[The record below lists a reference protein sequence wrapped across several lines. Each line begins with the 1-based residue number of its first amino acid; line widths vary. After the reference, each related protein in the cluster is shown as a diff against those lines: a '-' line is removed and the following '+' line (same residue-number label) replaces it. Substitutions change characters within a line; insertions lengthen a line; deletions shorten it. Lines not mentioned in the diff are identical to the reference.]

1 MWCADYGEAMKVLK
15 KELRFNEGE
24 ISIITESLDDLWHL
38 KYILEPNDLVYAFT
52 KRRIEGA
59 TDKLRPEKA
68 DKKTVRLG
76 INVEKVEFHKF
87 SNRLRVHGTIVDGI
101 DAGAYHTINVEEGT
115 NISIIKRWKNDQ
127 FERIREAEIASL
139 RPKVIIATI
148 EEGEASIGMVRQFG
162 VEETSSLRQ
171 SLGKGEGNQR
181 NSFFGELA
189 SQLKWAAEK
198 VEAVILAGPGFTK
211 DDFMDFV
218 RTREP
223 ELAKKIVLEDTSSI
237 GMSGF
242 QEVLRRGAVDRIM
255 QESRI
260 GREATLIEELM
271 KEISMDGKAAY
282 GMAEVRSAQSMGAVE
297 TLLITDELLRTERES
312 DSIDRFLKDVEHSQ
326 GRIVVFSTE
335 FEPGRKLDSLG
346 GIAALLR
353 FKVA

>member
-1 MWCADYGEAMKVLK
+1 MKVLK
-15 KELRFNEGE
+15 KELRFGEGE
-24 ISIITESLDDLWHL
+24 ISLMAESLDDLWHL
-38 KYILEPNDLVYAFT
+38 KYILEPKDTVYAFT

-76 INVEKVEFHKF
+76 IQVEKIEFHKF
-87 SNRLRVHGTIVDGI
+87 SNRLRVHGTIIDGI
-101 DAGAYHTINVEEGT
+101 DAGAYHTLNIEEGT
-115 NISIIKRWKNDQ
+115 DISIIKRWKNDQ
-127 FERIREAEIASL
+127 LERIKEAEIAAR

-148 EEGEASIGMVRQFG
+148 EEGEACIGVVRQFG
-162 VEETSSLRQ
+162 VEESSSLRQ
-171 SLGKGEGNQR
+171 SLGKGEGNRR
-181 NSFFGELA
+181 NEFFGELA

-198 VEAVILAGPGFTK
+198 VDAVILAGPGFTK
-211 DDFMDFV
+211 EDFLDFI

-223 ELAKKIVLEDTSSI
+223 ELSKKVVLEDTSSI
-237 GMSGF
+237 GVSGF

-260 GREATLIEELM
+260 GREAKLIEELM
-271 KEISMDGKAAY
+271 KEISIAGKAAY
-282 GMAEVRSAQSMGAVE
+282 GMADVRNAQSLGAIE

-312 DSIDRFLKDVEHSQ
+312 DSIDDFLKNVERSQ

-335 FEPGRKLDSLG
+335 FEPGNKLESLG

-353 FKVA
+353 FRISS